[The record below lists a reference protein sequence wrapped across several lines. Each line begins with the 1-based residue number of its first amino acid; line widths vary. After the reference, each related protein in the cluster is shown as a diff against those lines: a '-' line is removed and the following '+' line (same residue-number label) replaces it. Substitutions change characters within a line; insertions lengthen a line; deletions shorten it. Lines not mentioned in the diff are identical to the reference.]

1 MSAIDAAR
9 LLRIVRQQAQTAELL
24 GVDFVPSFTRAQPV
38 QPAPVQPAP
47 AQPAPVQL
55 APVPAPEARATVPPA
70 SEPARAPVPPPAPEA
85 SVPTAS
91 APIAAPVAESSDR
104 ARESVQAQLDAIL
117 ARYEADAPHRKFKTA
132 HTRIVFGEGDPLA
145 RLMFIGEAPGADEDR
160 EGRPFVGVSGDKLNE
175 MIRAMGLTRESVY
188 IANVMKTR
196 PPNNETPT
204 FDEMRHTLP
213 YLFEQIRAIRPE
225 VIVILGGTALKGLM
239 PDVRSG
245 ITRARGEWLTW
256 VDEASDLRIPVMP
269 TFHPAYLLRNY
280 TPETRRAMWS
290 DLKLVMER
298 LGLAIPAS
306 KA

>member
-9 LLRIVRQQAQTAELL
+9 LLRIVRQQAHTAELL
-24 GVDFVPSFTRAQPV
+24 GVDCVPCFSRSLAPRPDAAPLSAPLT
-38 QPAPVQPAP
+38 PAAPPEPRPAP
-47 AQPAPVQL
+47 AM
-55 APVPAPEARATVPPA
+55 
-70 SEPARAPVPPPAPEA
+70 
-85 SVPTAS
+85 
-91 APIAAPVAESSDR
+91 IAAPTPAPTPAPIPTSIPAPARPAAPAARS
-104 ARESVQAQLDAIL
+104 RESVQAQLDAIL

-160 EGRPFVGVSGDKLNE
+160 EGRPFVGVSGEKLTE
-175 MIRAMGLTRESVY
+175 MIRAMGLSRESVY

-204 FDEMRHTLP
+204 FEEMRHTLP

-256 VDEASDLRIPVMP
+256 VDEGADDGSDLRIPVMP